1 MTNNPER
8 IGPGAVTNSRRSA
21 NVNRLLDTLRTEGPS
36 SQAQLARTLNVSAAT
51 VNAIVRDLKK
61 HGTVEIRP
69 INGREG
75 VVTLVTGSGTY
86 VTIEIA
92 DHSIRGAAYAFSHQ
106 ERVEKRIDGDST
118 IEAALELISDLAE
131 AVGTTAHAIDGL
143 AVAVQA
149 PIERA
154 TGAIAP
160 WCNSRLPAWAGVDIS
175 AAFRRALDV
184 PVLVDNDANFAA
196 LAEWTWGAGR
206 GAEDL
211 LYVRA
216 SEGVGGGVVINGS
229 IYQGGSGMAGD
240 LGHIAVDPGGDV
252 CYCGSRGCLTTL
264 ISERAIVSAVRT
276 SPGIKRTLTE
286 VIAAA
291 RAGDAACQR
300 VLAEAG
306 AYLGRALA
314 NAAKILGPSL
324 IAVGGE
330 LGEAGPIVF
339 DALLS
344 SVELSSLRSSE
355 NATRFVVGEI
365 DESASLQGALA
376 ALLTEL
382 GKGVSEIEPWMAA
395 A

>member
-1 MTNNPER
+1 M
-8 IGPGAVTNSRRSA
+8 
-21 NVNRLLDTLRTEGPS
+21 LDTLRTEGPS